1 MSAANAAAIKRR
13 ANISADNI
21 LASQRRSQEVGPS
34 IMSPSMSI
42 PTNGPGFGVGAGLTL
57 QQAIS
62 VIDTRL
68 LYLEKCKSDKDSL
81 EKNSVD
87 VVPDATMVH
96 IEDFNSRFEL
106 LAMELDT
113 IKTVVM
119 NLQSYTMDVNRRLL
133 DAKITV
139 IPETNDNIILE
150 TQANND
156 VLIDASSV
164 EFHSSSITKNT
175 L

>member
-13 ANISADNI
+13 ANVTPENI
-21 LASQRRSQEVGPS
+21 MASQRRSQEVGPS
-34 IMSPSMSI
+34 IMNPSMSL
-42 PTNGPGFGVGAGLTL
+42 PVNGPGFGVGAGLTL

-68 LYLEKCKSDKDSL
+68 LYLEKYTTDKELL
-81 EKNSVD
+81 EKNPPD
-87 VVPDATMVH
+87 VISDTMASH

-119 NLQSYTMDVNRRLL
+119 NLQSYTMDVNKRLL
-133 DAKITV
+133 DAKTTV
-139 IPETNDNIILE
+139 VPKTKDNITLE
-150 TQANND
+150 IKASDTM
-156 VLIDASSV
+156 VDASGAAV
-164 EFHSSSITKNT
+164 DNE
-175 L
+175 